1 MYTTDYGG
9 TMTTADDNLAL
20 LAAANPVPELPT
32 AEPPERLRRLIE
44 EEGHAVSGAYLNTPA
59 ASLSEAEGHAVGGAQ
74 RHTPAR
80 RLMRPLVA
88 VSAALAA
95 ATIGLVLSNGASSP
109 GLNIAAA
116 AYAATSSGG
125 GVLEARFVDRM
136 FLSGHRVFADID
148 NHREWI
154 DASAGMRRER
164 RTVPGLLRH
173 LGRVPHAVYE
183 LASSPDWI
191 ETWSSAP
198 SERNVILRVRSP
210 AGRVPAGVPQ
220 PTPSG
225 GATQTPAGIETYRRL
240 YRDGTIRLVGRER
253 RDGRLLWKLEGD
265 VAFGFH
271 SLHAHGKPFAFH
283 PSPGKLVPI
292 MAVVVLVDPRTY
304 LPVVQRT
311 VLLLSG
317 HRRQVQQ
324 ESELLGYRHLPGGA
338 ASEALLKLSAQHP
351 HARVVTKLRPLDHYI
366 RERVVL

>member
-9 TMTTADDNLAL
+9 TMTTPDDTLAL
-20 LAAANPVPELPT
+20 LAAANPVPELPA
-32 AEPPERLRRLIE
+32 AEPAERLRKLI
-44 EEGHAVSGAYLNTPA
+44 
-59 ASLSEAEGHAVGGAQ
+59 EAEGHTAGGA
-74 RHTPAR
+74 RRRTPAR
-80 RLMRPLVA
+80 RLMRPLA
-88 VSAALAA
+88 AAGAALTA

-116 AYAATSSGG
+116 AYAATSSGS
-125 GVLEARFVDRM
+125 GVLEARFVDRV
-136 FLSGHRVFADID
+136 FLPHGRVTTSH
-148 NHREWI
+148 HREWI
-154 DASAGMRRER
+154 DASTGMRRER
-164 RTVPGLLRH
+164 RTLPGLRIGGH
-173 LGRVPHAVYE
+173 RGRQLHEVYE
-183 LASSPDWI
+183 MASSPDWI
-191 ETWSSAP
+191 EGWSSAP
-198 SERNVILRVRSP
+198 SERNAIDRIKSP
-210 AGRVPAGVPQ
+210 AGHVPTGVPQ
-220 PTPSG
+220 PAPGSG
-225 GATQTPAGIETYRRL
+225 APAGIETYRRL

-265 VAFGFH
+265 VGFSFH
-271 SLHAHGKPFAFH
+271 SLHVHGKAFGLH
-283 PSPGKLVPI
+283 ASRRKLVPI

-351 HARVVTKLRPLDHYI
+351 HARVVTKPRLLLDHYI